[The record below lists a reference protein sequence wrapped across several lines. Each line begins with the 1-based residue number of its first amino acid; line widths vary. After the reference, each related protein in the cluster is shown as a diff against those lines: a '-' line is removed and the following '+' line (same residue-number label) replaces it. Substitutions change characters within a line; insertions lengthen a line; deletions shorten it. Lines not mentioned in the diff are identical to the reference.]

1 MTTTAKTPC
10 SEIRD
15 YIDLVR
21 SGTIAVC
28 KDQIKLV
35 NLVERA
41 FATENI
47 YVDEE
52 LVAKYMSLQEFF
64 PFDLFPWEKFCFVLH
79 NCVFRHDGFLRWPE
93 LHIFVGRGTG
103 KNGYSSFEQ
112 FANTT
117 PVNGVREYHIL
128 TVAAAEDNA
137 KQSFDELYNILESN
151 PKKFKKNFY
160 WSLTKIVNLKTK
172 SEIKFGTS
180 APKSKDG
187 GRRGEIILDEEHSY
201 ENFELVNVLEDEL
214 GKKEKSRLLKISSF
228 GDVRDGPMDEDVE
241 NDEKILDGLIE
252 DNGTLP
258 FICRLDADEEVHDEK
273 NWVKAC
279 PSIIYL
285 PNLLEEYRRKYNK
298 YKQNPTAH
306 LSFMTKRMGR
316 PQGTS
321 NKPVTSADNIKA
333 TNQVFSDFDGCRCI
347 IGSDYARLNDFAS
360 TGFLFEAGGKV
371 YWKTH
376 TWVCKQSK
384 ELARVRAPLKKWEAD
399 GLLTFVDAVEIS
411 PDMLT
416 DWLEKE
422 IKEHNYIPINGALD
436 SFRFQLMK
444 KSFEKIGFDSDKK
457 GKNNLKL
464 LRPSDIIK
472 TVPVIDSYFN
482 NHNIVFGN
490 NPIMRWYTNN
500 AMLKPERS
508 GEYSYGKQE
517 PKSRKTDGFMAFV
530 AAMTQL
536 DGLINNNTS
545 IDFDKI
551 KVYEY

>member
-1 MTTTAKTPC
+1 MMKTMSLC
-10 SEIRD
+10 SEIQD

-21 SGTIAVC
+21 SGKIRVC
-28 KDQIKLV
+28 RDQIKLV

-47 YVDEE
+47 YVDEV
-52 LVAKYMSLQEFF
+52 LVKKYMCLQDFF
-64 PFDLFPWEKFCFVLH
+64 PFKLFPWEKFCFVLH

-93 LHIFVGRGTG
+93 LHIFVGRGSG

-112 FANTT
+112 FANSS
-117 PVNGVREYHIL
+117 PVNGVGEYHIL

-137 KQSFDELYNILESN
+137 KQSFDELYNIFESD
-151 PKKFKKNFY
+151 PKRFKKYFR

-187 GRRGEIILDEEHSY
+187 GRRGEIIIDEEHSY
-201 ENFELVNVLEDEL
+201 QTFDLINVLEDEL
-214 GKKEKSRLLKISSF
+214 GKKAKSRMLKISSF
-228 GDVRDGPMDEDVE
+228 GDVRDGPMDDDVE

-258 FICRLDADEEVHDEK
+258 FICRLDADEEVHDEE

-285 PNLLEEYRRKYNK
+285 PNLLEEYRRKYRK
-298 YKQNPTAH
+298 YKENPTAH

-321 NKPVTSADNIKA
+321 NKPVTSVENIKA
-333 TNQVFSDFDGCRCI
+333 TNQPMIDCDGLNCI
-347 IGSDYARLNDFAS
+347 VGTDYARLNDFAT
-360 TGFLFEAGGKV
+360 TGFLFKVDEKV
-371 YWKTH
+371 YWKQH
-376 TWVCKQSK
+376 TWVCAQSK
-384 ELARVRAPLKKWEAD
+384 NLSRVRAPLKKWEAD
-399 GLLTFVDAVEIS
+399 GLLTFVDDVEIA
-411 PDMLT
+411 PEMLT

-422 IKEHNYIPINGALD
+422 IKEHGYIPRMSALD
-436 SFRFQLMK
+436 SFRYQLMK
-444 KSFEKIGFDSDKK
+444 KSFESIGFDSDKK

-482 NHNIVFGN
+482 KKNIVFGDC
-490 NPIMRWYTNN
+490 PLMRWYVNN
-500 AMLKPERS
+500 AMLKQERS
-508 GEYSYGKQE
+508 GEFSYGKQE
-517 PKSRKTDGFMAFV
+517 PKSRKTDGFMAFA
-530 AAMTQL
+530 AAMSQL
-536 DGLINNNTS
+536 DLLEKRQTT
-545 IDFDKI
+545 IDFEKI
-551 KVYEY
+551 KVYEF